1 MEEVNKKIDN
11 WVVGEFIIDGS
22 HEVNSLELVSKEL
35 VYALSVSVLGAQ
47 SRKNDAIPPK

>member
-1 MEEVNKKIDN
+1 MEKINKKIDN
-11 WVVGEFIIDGS
+11 WGVGEFIIDGS

-47 SRKNDAIPPK
+47 SRKNNPIHPK